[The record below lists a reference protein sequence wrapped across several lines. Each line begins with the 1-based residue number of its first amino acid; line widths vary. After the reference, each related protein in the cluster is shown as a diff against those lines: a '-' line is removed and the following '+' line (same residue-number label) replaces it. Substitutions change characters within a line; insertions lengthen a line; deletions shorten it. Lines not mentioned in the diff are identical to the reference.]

1 MRDKGTKE
9 NLLKKMRPRRFRLFK
24 LICVCSLV
32 IFHKGNLQDF
42 RKIFTRHPLIPLGAM
57 GISQSLFK
65 WSLLSAFLKLGR
77 ISS

>member
-32 IFHKGNLQDF
+32 IFHKWNLQDY
-42 RKIFTRHPLIPLGAM
+42 RKKP
-57 GISQSLFK
+57 SE
-65 WSLLSAFLKLGR
+65 LLENRFLPPGLRMSPNHLRKHVLE
-77 ISS
+77 

>member
-32 IFHKGNLQDF
+32 IFHKGDLQDF
-42 RKIFTRHPLIPLGAM
+42 RKNFIRHPLIPLGAWA
-57 GISQSLFK
+57 SPNLF
-65 WSLLSAFLKLGR
+65 LNGLCFLP
-77 ISS
+77 S